1 MDKTGSSPVCL
12 SAHRQVLLL
21 YKGWKNTM
29 KRQSFDWNYFIRHI
43 AIIAVPVA
51 LQNLL
56 TTTGSMVDTMMLAS
70 LGEKTV
76 GAIGLCA
83 QFSSLMFAGYWGFI
97 GGGMLFFAQYWGAGD
112 DDGIRRSYGITLSF
126 MMAVGLIFASLALFA
141 PDFIMNIYTD
151 KPEIQQIG
159 ITYLRIV
166 GFAYPLQVLAMAASA
181 LLRSIEQVK
190 VPLYGGIASVLA
202 NCFFNYLLIFGKCGL
217 PKMGASGAALGT
229 VLAGVVN
236 LLVMLFFILKKR
248 LPYVLEFSR
257 HFRWDRAFLH
267 QYLQKCFP
275 ILCNEV
281 LIGVGNMMINIVL
294 GHQSE
299 QAIAAVAVFRTL
311 EGLVIAFFSGFS
323 NAATVLV
330 GKEVGAGN
338 HEIAFQRARRL
349 VYLCSAFIGIACL
362 ALVGVHTPL
371 LHAMG
376 LHGEAFR
383 IGTGMLIIYS
393 IAAVIRMGNWTHND
407 TYRSA
412 GDAAFGSVLE
422 ITFMFLLVLPCVYS
436 ANYAFHAP
444 FLVVFALCYVDEPI
458 RYIIMQVHLYSGKW
472 IRPVSDAGLAT
483 IGFFRASHG
492 IRTKKTTRLN

>member
-1 MDKTGSSPVCL
+1 MKKTD
-12 SAHRQVLLL
+12 
-21 YKGWKNTM
+21 
-29 KRQSFDWNYFIRHI
+29 FDWKYFLRHV

-76 GAIGLCA
+76 GAVGLCA
-83 QFSSLMFAGYWGFI
+83 QFSSLMFSGYWGFV
-97 GGGMLFFAQYWGAGD
+97 GGGMLFFAQYWGAKD
-112 DDGIRRSYGITLSF
+112 EKGITRSYGLTLSF
-126 MMAVGLIFASLALFA
+126 MMAVAVIFASLALFA
-141 PDFIMNIYTD
+141 PEFVMNIYTD
-151 KPEIQQIG
+151 KPAIQEIG
-159 ITYLRIV
+159 ISYLRIV
-166 GFAYPLQVLAMAASA
+166 GFAYPLQILAMAMSA

-190 VPLYGGIASVLA
+190 LPLYGGIASVIA
-202 NCFFNYLLIFGKCGL
+202 NCFFNYLLIFGKFGL

-229 VLAGVVN
+229 VLAGCVNILVLVV
-236 LLVMLFFILKKR
+236 LILKKK
-248 LPYVLEFSR
+248 LPFVLEFTK
-257 HFRWDRAFLH
+257 HFRWNRSFVR
-267 QYLQKCFP
+267 QYLRKCFP

-338 HEIAFQRARRL
+338 HETAYQRAWRL
-349 VYLCSAFIGIACL
+349 VYLCSGLIGLACL
-362 ALVGVHTPL
+362 ILIAIHYPL
-371 LHAMG
+371 LNVMG
-376 LHGEAFR
+376 LSGESYR

-393 IAAVIRMGNWTHND
+393 IAALIRMGNWTQND
-407 TYRSA
+407 TYRAA
-412 GDAAFGSVLE
+412 GDAAFGSILE
-422 ITFMFLLVLPCVYS
+422 ITFMYLMVLPCVYL

-444 FLVVFALCYVDEPI
+444 FLLVFALCYADEPI
-458 RYIIMQVHLYSGKW
+458 RYLLMQRHMYSAKW
-472 IRPVSDAGLAT
+472 IKPVSSQGLLT
-483 IGFFRASHG
+483 IREFCKAHG
-492 IRTKKTTRLN
+492 INEQ